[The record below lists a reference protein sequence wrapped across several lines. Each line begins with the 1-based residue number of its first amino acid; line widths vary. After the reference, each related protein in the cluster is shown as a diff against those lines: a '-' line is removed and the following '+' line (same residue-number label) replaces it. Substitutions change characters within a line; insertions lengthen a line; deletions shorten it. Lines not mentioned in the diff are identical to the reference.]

1 VQYLKP
7 FCGEEFMAVYVAET
21 VLSKE
26 VREVNT
32 NIGLL
37 GRR

>member
-1 VQYLKP
+1 
-7 FCGEEFMAVYVAET
+7 MAVYVAET

-32 NIGLL
+32 KIGLL
-37 GRR
+37 DRR